1 MANVTLNVTDNQGKA
16 TGTVDAPAEIFGF
29 SAEEVQSRIPLI
41 HQVVVAQLAAAR
53 QGTHSTKRR
62 GEVSGA
68 GRKPFKQKGTG
79 RARQGSIRS
88 PILRG
93 GGVVFGPHPRDYA
106 KKLNKK
112 TAALAF
118 RRALSE
124 KIAAGA
130 VSVAEGLGAIEPK
143 TKALGALLKKVGGG
157 RAVLFVTA
165 AANKNLNLAARNVT
179 KVEVTTA
186 AQASTYQVFRHPV
199 IVADAAGLEALQARL
214 SEGVEQ

>member
-1 MANVTLNVTDNQGKA
+1 M
-16 TGTVDAPAEIFGF
+16 
-29 SAEEVQSRIPLI
+29 
-41 HQVVVAQLAAAR
+41 
-53 QGTHSTKRR
+53 
-62 GEVSGA
+62 SGG
-68 GRKPFKQKGTG
+68 GRKPYKQKGTG

-106 KKLNKK
+106 KKVNKK

-130 VSVAEGLGAIEPK
+130 VAVAAGLEGIEPK
-143 TKALGALLKKVGGG
+143 TKALAGLLKKAAGG
-157 RAVLFVTA
+157 RATLFVTGA
-165 AANKNLNLAARNVT
+165 ANLNLNRAARNVP

-186 AQASTYQVFRHPV
+186 AQAHVYQIRRYPV

-214 SEGVEQ
+214 SEGAE

>member
-1 MANVTLNVTDNQGKA
+1 MSKVATYNLNGEAAGEKQVADGLLELKRGAQAVLDAVTAYRAGIRA
-16 TGTVDAPAEIFGF
+16 GTA
-29 SAEEVQSRIPLI
+29 
-41 HQVVVAQLAAAR
+41 
-53 QGTHSTKRR
+53 STKTRD
-62 GEVSGA
+62 EVSGG

-93 GGVVFGPHPRDYA
+93 GGVVFGPHPRDYS
-106 KKLNKK
+106 KKINKK

-130 VSVAEGLGAIEPK
+130 VVVAEGLGSIEPK
-143 TKALGALLKKVGGG
+143 TKAVAVLLKKVGGG

-165 AANKNLNLAARNVT
+165 ESNKNLNLAARNVA

-186 AQASTYQVFRHPV
+186 AQANTYQVFRYPV

>member
-1 MANVTLNVTDNQGKA
+1 MSKVATYNLNGEAAGEKQVADGLLELKRGAQAVLDAVTAYRAGIRA
-16 TGTVDAPAEIFGF
+16 GTA
-29 SAEEVQSRIPLI
+29 
-41 HQVVVAQLAAAR
+41 
-53 QGTHSTKRR
+53 STKTRD
-62 GEVSGA
+62 EVSGG
-68 GRKPFKQKGTG
+68 GRKPYKQKGTG

-93 GGVVFGPHPRDYA
+93 GGVVFGPHPRDYS
-106 KKLNKK
+106 KKINKK

-130 VSVAEGLGAIEPK
+130 VVVAEGLGSIEPK
-143 TKALGALLKKVGGG
+143 TKAVAALLKKLGGG
-157 RAVLFVTA
+157 RAVLLVTA
-165 AANKNLNLAARNVT
+165 ESNKNLNLAARNLT

-186 AQASTYQVFRHPV
+186 AQANTYQVFRYPV

>member
-1 MANVTLNVTDNQGKA
+1 MSKVAKVNLNGEAAGEQEVADGLLELKRGAQAVLDAVTAYRAGIRA
-16 TGTVDAPAEIFGF
+16 GTA
-29 SAEEVQSRIPLI
+29 
-41 HQVVVAQLAAAR
+41 
-53 QGTHSTKRR
+53 STKTRD
-62 GEVSGA
+62 EVSGG
-68 GRKPFKQKGTG
+68 GRKPYKQKGTG

-130 VSVAEGLGAIEPK
+130 VSVADGLGSIEPK

-186 AQASTYQVFRHPV
+186 AQANTYQVMRYPV
-199 IVADAAGLEALQARL
+199 IVTDAAGLEALKTRIA
-214 SEGVEQ
+214 EGVEQ